1 MSDHVSFYV
10 DGTPRT
16 KGSWRPIRR
25 ADGGTFMK
33 PSTDEK
39 PWAMAV
45 AWSARAAKAV
55 KIPKPKAVHVSIWFD
70 FVEPKKATNHF
81 PKGDADKLARSVLD
95 ALTGI
100 AYDDDAQVS
109 TLIVHK
115 RYGAYSGARIIV
127 AEIES

>member
-1 MSDHVSFYV
+1 MSDHLSFYV

-25 ADGGTFMK
+25 KDGGTYMK

-45 AWSARAAKAV
+45 AWSARAAKPV
-55 KIPKPKAVHVSIWFD
+55 KIAKPHAVEVRIWFD
-70 FVEPKKATNHF
+70 FIEPKKATNEF
-81 PKGDADKLARSVLD
+81 PKGDIDKLARSCLD
-95 ALTGI
+95 AMTGI
-100 AYDDDAQVS
+100 AYDDDAQVAS
-109 TLIVHK
+109 LVLHK

-127 AEIES
+127 AEIRS